1 MGRCKLWFV
10 PMTHVNASKIGLDST
25 IQDTHGM
32 KLHYSAKEYLI
43 LPDMDAAARPFD
55 ESSCVLTARL

>member
-1 MGRCKLWFV
+1 
-10 PMTHVNASKIGLDST
+10 MTHVNVSKIGLDST
-25 IQDTHGM
+25 VQDTCGL
-32 KLHYSAKEYLI
+32 KLHYSAKEYPV